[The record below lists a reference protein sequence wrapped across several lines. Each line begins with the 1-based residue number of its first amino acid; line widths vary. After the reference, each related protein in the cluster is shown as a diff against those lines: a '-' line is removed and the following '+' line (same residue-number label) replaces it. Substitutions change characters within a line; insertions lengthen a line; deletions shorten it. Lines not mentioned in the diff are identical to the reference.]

1 MVIKMKFF
9 EIVFVFM
16 FCCIAGWINEV
27 IFRSVKNKKLIN
39 PGFMHGC
46 SLPIYGCGGVIMY
59 LISNAEI
66 TFVDN
71 QIVKMVIILFFAIII
86 MTLLELF
93 TGLFFVNVYH
103 VMLWDYSNEWGN
115 YKGIICPLFSIIWGL
130 FCAIFYYLI
139 NPWLK
144 QLAVFAS
151 TNNIMIFVLGF
162 YIGVFI
168 VDMISSLN
176 LMSKIKNYAKQIKEN
191 VHLMRLKIKS
201 SEVFKKSIIIKS
213 LFKINSAVKKYLK
226 DKNDSQDKNNQK
238 EK

>member
-1 MVIKMKFF
+1 MKFF

-201 SEVFKKSIIIKS
+201 SEIFKKSIIIKS